1 MVLYS
6 PFRGNEHVGRRLA
19 DESLQHEVFSQSFD
33 VAYADIYVF
42 VGCVKFERLAEI
54 VLGKLRASDYL

>member
-33 VAYADIYVF
+33 VAYADVYVF
-42 VGCVKFERLAEI
+42 VGCVKFERIAKI
-54 VLGKLRASDYL
+54 VLGKLRAADYL

>member
-19 DESLQHEVFSQSFD
+19 DESLQHEVFSQSFY
-33 VAYADIYVF
+33 VTYADVYVF
-42 VGCVKFERLAEI
+42 VGCVKFERLAKI
-54 VLGKLRASDYL
+54 VLCKLRASDYL